1 MAPRNKDNAPT
12 LAPDAPA
19 RTDYARD
26 VYTWSQEQ
34 ARAIRE
40 GRFEDIDRE
49 NVAEEIESV
58 GRTEFNS
65 LISALR
71 VLMRHML
78 KWDHQPEQRSR
89 SWENTIKE
97 QRNRVHRQFRKNPS
111 LKSQRDEVVRDG
123 YASGRLLASTEA
135 DMDVDRFP
143 EECPYDWDAI
153 VGREFKR

>member
-1 MAPRNKDNAPT
+1 MTHAHSTDRPT
-12 LAPDAPA
+12 PA
-19 RTDYARD
+19 SLYERDLYAW
-26 VYTWSQEQ
+26 VQEQ
-34 ARAIRE
+34 VHLLRA
-40 GRFEDIDRE
+40 GRVNEIDAE
-49 NVAEEIESV
+49 NIAEEISDV
-58 GRTEFNS
+58 GHNEYDK
-65 LISALR
+65 LESALR
-71 VLMRHML
+71 VLLAHML
-78 KWDHQPEQRSR
+78 KWDHQPERRSR